1 MYLSDFVHDAELGAM
16 VEDDLPEPQNQA
28 CTVDDRYNEAE
39 LTLDDFSV
47 EDSWVLD
54 DFDDLLPGQ
63 Y

>member
-1 MYLSDFVHDAELGAM
+1 MYLSDFVPDTELDAMA
-16 VEDDLPEPQNQA
+16 EDELPEPPNQA
-28 CTVDDRYNEAE
+28 STNEHRYSEAE

-54 DFDDLLPGQ
+54 DFDDLLPDH